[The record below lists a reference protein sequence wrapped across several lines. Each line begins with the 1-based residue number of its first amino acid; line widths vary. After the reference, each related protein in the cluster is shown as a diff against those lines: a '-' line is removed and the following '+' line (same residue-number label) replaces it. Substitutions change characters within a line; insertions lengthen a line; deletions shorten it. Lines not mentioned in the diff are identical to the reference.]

1 MNQIPIHNVGGPFN
15 QLTAS
20 RNRLRGA
27 KEEGILLP
35 DCLRATAS
43 SLPWVSSLPA
53 HPEDFRLA
61 NLHKLVSQFLKSCPL
76 SLSPQPTPPPAP
88 AIYISYWFCFSAE
101 SLLVHTEW
109 APWSTLGLQQRPPR
123 GLPRSLFSRP
133 HPDLHLCFPCWGGG
147 PLLPKPGMFL
157 PVQSTES
164 TRWGADSPPTPPS
177 RSSSPLYVGLGG
189 WSVTTDS
196 ISPLLQIWASA
207 PWTAEGRE
215 PQRLGYMISS
225 SIHATHTFLVAKG
238 ETSGSIR
245 ITRGWFL
252 APNSSGHIG
261 PAGLT
266 WDLVQGSIQS
276 NLNIF
281 VSFSVKSSHFS
292 LYWFES
298 HHYISNLFIYRV
310 KQYQFSWTTWN
321 CQHWDI
327 FNLQKLVI
335 SCDPIG
341 SASMN
346 QDL

>member
-53 HPEDFRLA
+53 HPEEFRLA
-61 NLHKLVSQFLKSCPL
+61 NLHKLVSQFLTSCPL
-76 SLSPQPTPPPAP
+76 SLHNLPPPPNLYLLRVLLFCRILARAHGVSPLEHLRSPAEASSGPAQISLLQAP
-88 AIYISYWFCFSAE
+88 PWSPFVLSLLGWRATSAQTRDVSTCSEHWEHKMGGWQSPHSSLKKLQPFVCGARGMVCNHRFHFTSPADLSFCPLDSRGEGTPEVRVYDQLLNPRHSYIS
-101 SLLVHTEW
+101 
-109 APWSTLGLQQRPPR
+109 GLQRRNIRVHQNHQ
-123 GLPRSLFSRP
+123 G
-133 HPDLHLCFPCWGGG
+133 
-147 PLLPKPGMFL
+147 
-157 PVQSTES
+157 VI
-164 TRWGADSPPTPPS
+164 
-177 RSSSPLYVGLGG
+177 LG
-189 WSVTTDS
+189 TKD
-196 ISPLLQIWASA
+196 I
-207 PWTAEGRE
+207 
-215 PQRLGYMISS
+215 
-225 SIHATHTFLVAKG
+225 
-238 ETSGSIR
+238 
-245 ITRGWFL
+245 
-252 APNSSGHIG
+252 NSSGHIG

-281 VSFSVKSSHFS
+281 VAFSVKSSHFS